1 MGKLAPKYLLFW
13 ALCPNWFVRVRDVKN
28 GRYSKG
34 RIKEKDSFVSS
45 TDLYW
50 GKKYGDYRI
59 FWLIREVKVMNGI
72 TVRLSPY
79 ELAKLYCK
87 YYVKYVKWRL
97 VIL

>member
-13 ALCPNWFVRVRDVKN
+13 ALCPNSFVRVR

-34 RIKEKDSFVSS
+34 RIKEKNSFVSS

-59 FWLIREVKVMNGI
+59 F
-72 TVRLSPY
+72 
-79 ELAKLYCK
+79 
-87 YYVKYVKWRL
+87 
-97 VIL
+97 